1 MTEFDKLV
9 DEAMTAHGFKYQ
21 QQLLEIIGITRQT
34 LTVWRRAN
42 DIERLKKALRI
53 AEFATTKPAPLPQ
66 QEPLP
71 TIKDNTTK
79 VHEAVKNALLIK
91 TEKIVRVVCEE
102 LHNQAIDAYNGEE
115 NSPKYLAWPDYRIS
129 IEANKDYEAELNLI
143 DDTFGVSRSIKK
155 IILSIEAE

>member
-53 AEFATTKPAPLPQ
+53 AEFATIKPAPLPQ

-71 TIKDNTTK
+71 TIKEGAK

-102 LHNQAIDAYNGEE
+102 LHNQAIDACNGEE
-115 NSPKYLAWPDYRIS
+115 NSPKYLAWPDYQIS
-129 IEANKDYEAELNLI
+129 IEAKDYETELKLI
-143 DDTFGVSRSIKK
+143 DEAFWVSRSVKK
-155 IILSIEAE
+155 VILSVDS